1 MMLQPDKQN
10 NHYTMSEETTLLR
23 KAMVSYSFD
32 SHVKKYSIEPKT
44 ALICDFLNLSLNIQK
59 LMKPFSYKI

>member
-1 MMLQPDKQN
+1 MLQPDKQN
-10 NHYTMSEETTLLR
+10 NHYTMSDETTLLR

-32 SHVKKYSIEPKT
+32 SQAKKYTLEPNT
-44 ALICDFLNLSLNIQK
+44 VLISFFLTMLLNIQK

>member
-1 MMLQPDKQN
+1 MLQPDKQN
-10 NHYTMSEETTLLR
+10 NHYTMSDETTLLR

-32 SHVKKYSIEPKT
+32 SHAKKYTIELKT
-44 ALICDFLNLSLNIQK
+44 VLISALLNMSLNIQK